1 MLIRRLLA
9 RHVFLSPEGD
19 AAAAGGAPAAAASG
33 EGAPATAATTA
44 APTSPE
50 SAAAASA
57 TQTDNSP
64 SDWRESIA
72 DADLKKYVTDK
83 GYKDPA
89 EAFKALRD
97 AEAKYAAPA
106 KPEDYQIGDTD
117 FAKTA
122 ATWFHEQG
130 IPAEQAKGLVGKWN
144 EYVTKQTEEATAAR
158 ARDGE
163 AQMSALKTEW
173 GNTYDANLELGRQA
187 MRKFGIPAAFI
198 DKVAGEIGDAETIKV
213 FNRIG
218 AAMSEGTLNPGGAG
232 NGGSALTEE
241 EQAARFYAKS

>member
-1 MLIRRLLA
+1 M
-9 RHVFLSPEGD
+9 
-19 AAAAGGAPAAAASG
+19 
-33 EGAPATAATTA
+33 
-44 APTSPE
+44 
-50 SAAAASA
+50 
-57 TQTDNSP
+57 
-64 SDWRESIA
+64 
-72 DADLKKYVTDK
+72 TDK

-97 AEAKYAAPA
+97 AEAKNAAPE

-130 IPAEQAKGLVGKWN
+130 ISAEAAKGLTAKWN
-144 EYVTKQTEEATAAR
+144 EYVTQQNEAVTAAR
-158 ARDGE
+158 TREGE

-173 GNTYDANLELGRQA
+173 GNSYDTNIELSRQA
-187 MRKFGIPAAFI
+187 MRKFGVPVEFI
-198 DKVAGEIGDAETIKV
+198 DKVAGQIGDAETVKV

-232 NGGSALTEE
+232 SSGAALTEE
-241 EQAARFYAKS
+241 QQAAKFYA